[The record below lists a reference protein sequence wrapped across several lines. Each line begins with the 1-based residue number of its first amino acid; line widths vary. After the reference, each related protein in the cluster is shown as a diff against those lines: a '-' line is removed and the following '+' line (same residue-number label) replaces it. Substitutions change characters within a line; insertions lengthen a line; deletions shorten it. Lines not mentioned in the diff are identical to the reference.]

1 MRRQCEL
8 LGLNRASLYY
18 EPLGESEENLR
29 LLRLLD
35 EQYTRAPF
43 YGSRKMTEW
52 LRTKGFEVNRKRVS
66 RLMTLLAVE
75 AVYPK
80 PKLSQPGAGHKI
92 YPYLLREVEVSR
104 VNQVWS
110 TATSAFTTMSVCTR
124 VWITGHRRRSTR
136 AGHKSDDPAG
146 KKEEGSTE
154 HGDSVPNPWDLTLLR
169 QNVCLILKALER
181 GIGLRRDA
189 TRAPIQ
195 GPEWQGAASM
205 PTPSHTRI
213 QTRRTLAN

>member
-29 LLRLLD
+29 LMRLLD

-66 RLMTLLAVE
+66 RLMTVRGVE
-75 AVYPK
+75 AVYAK
-80 PKLSQPGAGHKI
+80 PTLSQPGAGHKI
-92 YPYLLREVEVSR
+92 YPYLLRGVEVSR

-110 TATSAFTTMSVCTR
+110 TDITYIKDGAGLRLSGSCDGLVQPVCLELVAGADDGTR
-124 VWITGHRRRSTR
+124 
-136 AGHKSDDPAG
+136 
-146 KKEEGSTE
+146 
-154 HGDSVPNPWDLTLLR
+154 LLR
-169 QNVCLILKALER
+169 R
-181 GIGLRRDA
+181 GTAVRLA
-189 TRAPIQ
+189 A
-195 GPEWQGAASM
+195 GPTGDLQK
-205 PTPSHTRI
+205 
-213 QTRRTLAN
+213 